1 MAETVTLDRSEW
13 TSTLDLLTKDHEG
26 EQVTIE
32 LLDMS
37 FGDQHEVE
45 RLPFAYLNYDPKDD
59 VIIVAVGGKS
69 AKYPV
74 VLRHMIWHPA
84 EVAVADS
91 QDLGTVLRVADSDG
105 VTNLITFHR

>member
-1 MAETVTLDRSEW
+1 MAETVTLDRNEW
-13 TSTLDLLTKDHEG
+13 AGGLDQLTKNHEG
-26 EQVTIE
+26 GLLTIE

-45 RLPFAYLNYDPKDD
+45 RLPFAYVNYDPRDD
-59 VIIVAVGGKS
+59 VVIVAVGGKS

-84 EVAVADS
+84 EVSVADGE
-91 QDLGTVLRVADSDG
+91 DLGTVLRVTDSDG

>member
-1 MAETVTLDRSEW
+1 MAETVTLDRNEW
-13 TSTLDLLTKDHEG
+13 TSALDRLTEDHDG
-26 EQVTIE
+26 EKLTIE

-45 RLPFAYLNYDPKDD
+45 RLPFAYLNFDPKDD
-59 VIIVAVGGKS
+59 VVIVAIGGKT

-84 EVAVADS
+84 EISVADS
-91 QDLGTVLRVADSDG
+91 ADLGTVLRVVDSDG

>member
-1 MAETVTLDRSEW
+1 MAETVTLDRGEW
-13 TSTLDLLTKDHEG
+13 ASALETLTKDHEG
-26 EQVTIE
+26 ELVTIE

-45 RLPFAYLNYDPKDD
+45 RLPFSYVDYDPRDD
-59 VIIVAVGGKS
+59 VVIVAVGGS
-69 AKYPV
+69 TAKYPV

-84 EVAVADS
+84 EVNVATAA
-91 QDLGTVLRVADSDG
+91 DLGTVLRVVDPDG